1 MAPKFDQF
9 WKSFAPASLAE
20 KKKIRRTSTPSE
32 QHTGFQRHYRQNFTR
47 RQSNLEIAH
56 CRDAIKRF
64 PRDSRYVRFQNSNM
78 HFIGSQQRQ
87 DKGKRPMEEPNSA
100 PDFRACNKCSNSGL
114 RWPTCRK
121 CPTCSTCS
129 KCGHVAL
136 HCST

>member
-20 KKKIRRTSTPSE
+20 QKKNQTDINSERTTHGISTTLPSE
-32 QHTGFQRHYRQNFTR
+32 LTR